1 MLGDKA
7 VAAVMAVKDMG
18 VAKKFYEETLGLS
31 KMGEDQPWGTM
42 YRCGGGSMIFVYPSE
57 FAGTNK
63 ATAATWGVGDDFDK
77 IVEELRS
84 KGVTFDKFDVPGATW
99 EGDVNVMGDMKAV
112 WFKDPDGN
120 ILNVVNQ
127 M

>member
-1 MLGDKA
+1 VL
-7 VAAVMAVKDMG
+7 
-18 VAKKFYEETLGLS
+18 
-31 KMGEDQPWGTM
+31 
-42 YRCGGGSMIFVYPSE
+42 VYPSE

-77 IVEELRS
+77 IIEDLRG
-84 KGVTFDKFDVPGATW
+84 KGVKFDTLDAPGIEW
-99 EGDVNVMGDMKAV
+99 QDGVNVMGDMKAV

-120 ILNVVNQ
+120 ILNIVNQ

>member
-1 MLGDKA
+1 MLGDKN
-7 VAAVMAVKDMG
+7 VAAVIAVKDMAI
-18 VAKKFYEETLGLS
+18 AKKFYEETIGLKKS
-31 KMGEDQPWGTM
+31 GPDEQFGTM
-42 YRCGGGSMIFVYPSE
+42 YKSGESMIFIYPSE

-77 IVEELRS
+77 IIEDLRNKS
-84 KGVTFDKFDVPGATW
+84 VNFDEFEAPDAKWENGV
-99 EGDVNVMGDMKAV
+99 NIMGDMKAV